1 MRGARELAER
11 LHGFSYRGSPLS
23 RQLTLSADAPVADYF
38 RQFPGLDAGARF
50 NHDGFWDL
58 PIPVA
63 RPLEV
68 ARDDVVIYD
77 GDGYP
82 ALKKFLK
89 QQGIRHVLLAGY
101 HADMCVCKTTA
112 GYRNL
117 EQDFNVFLVGDATQ
131 ATFPASETPR
141 FATSS
146 TLSSAS
152 MEVLITQVSWIRH
165 QSTQQTASAR
175 RGSRP

>member
-1 MRGARELAER
+1 
-11 LHGFSYRGSPLS
+11 
-23 RQLTLSADAPVADYF
+23 
-38 RQFPGLDAGARF
+38 LDASARF
-50 NHDGFWDL
+50 NHEGFWNL

-68 ARDDVVIYD
+68 APDDVVIYD

-82 ALKKFLK
+82 ALKSFLK
-89 QQGIRHVLLAGY
+89 QQGIRHILLAGY

-117 EQDFNVFLVGDATQ
+117 ENDFNVFLVGDATQ
-131 ATFPASETPR
+131 ATFPASDTSR

-146 TLSSAS
+146 TISSAS
-152 MEVLITQVSWIRH
+152 MEVLITQVSWIQY
-165 QSTQQTASAR
+165 QSTPQTASG
-175 RGSRP
+175 RGRSRP